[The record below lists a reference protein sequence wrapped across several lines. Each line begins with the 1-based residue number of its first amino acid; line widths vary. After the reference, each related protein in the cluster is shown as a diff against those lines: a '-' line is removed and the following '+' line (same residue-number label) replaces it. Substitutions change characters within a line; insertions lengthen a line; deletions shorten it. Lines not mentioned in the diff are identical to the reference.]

1 MANQIKV
8 KWPAQN
14 IYEDETHR
22 LVTDE
27 QIARW
32 DDGIKIKTIR
42 TTEDS
47 FNDLIEPGFYRVS
60 GDIKQTSPSSWPCN
74 PRILVGGFVITKDSV
89 NDDENNNVPLAVTQ
103 IFYDIYFNKYMR
115 VGVPSVNSTPI
126 DDPDNEY
133 YISYYG
139 STDVIDW
146 GDWVKVEYSLGEDYD
161 APEGITGDKET
172 YYLETI
178 YNGPPPS

>member
-8 KWPAQN
+8 KWPGQN

-32 DDGIKIKTIR
+32 DDGVKIKTIR
-42 TTEDS
+42 TDDN
-47 FNDLIEPGFYRVS
+47 FNYLTNPGFYRVS
-60 GDIKQTSPSSWPCN
+60 GDIREIWHSTWPCN

-89 NDDENNNVPLAVTQ
+89 NDDENNVPLAVTQ

-126 DDPDNEY
+126 DDPNNRY
-133 YISYYG
+133 NTSYYG
-139 STDVIDW
+139 STTSLEW
-146 GDWVKVEYSLGEDYD
+146 GDWVKVEYSLGEDYN
-161 APEGITGDKET
+161 APEGITGNKKT
-172 YYLETI
+172 YYLETK
-178 YNGPPPS
+178 YSGPPPS